1 MTAPKVWPVFV
12 VYVLAFVAIVAFTI
26 VAAVALH
33 VLYPDIAEAELFNG
47 LPGLL
52 AGGIASSFALGI
64 TVLTVSRPLDLGRLR
79 LRPGRETGR
88 DLVAIVLGTLALG
101 QVLDSL
107 TMLAGLGQR
116 GSMAV
121 IRRALEGAGGPDLFA
136 AVLVIGIMAGAAEE
150 IFFRG
155 YMQTRF
161 REAWPAGAA
170 IVTAAAAFGLL
181 HLEWLHALLALML
194 GLWFGYVTERMGS
207 ALPSLAAHVIN
218 NSMFT
223 LLTATVGTVTA
234 FAPNVGL
241 AVGSAVIFALC
252 VAFVTRRRA
261 PVAS

>member
-1 MTAPKVWPVFV
+1 MTPRVWPVFL
-12 VYVLAFVAIVAFTI
+12 VYVLAFVAIVAFTV
-26 VAAVALH
+26 VAAVALR
-33 VLYPDIAEAELFNG
+33 VLYPDLPEAELFNG

-52 AGGIASSFALGI
+52 AGGVASSVALSI
-64 TVLTVSRPLDLGRLR
+64 TVLSVSRPFDLGRLR

-136 AVLVIGIMAGAAEE
+136 AVLVIGIMAGGAEE
-150 IFFRG
+150 VFFRG
-155 YMQTRF
+155 YMQTRL
-161 REAWPAGAA
+161 REAWSP
-170 IVTAAAAFGLL
+170 AAAVVTVALAFGLL

-194 GLWFGYVTERMGS
+194 GLWFGFVTERMGS

-223 LLTATVGTVTA
+223 VLTATLGTVTA
-234 FAPNVGL
+234 FAPNLGL
-241 AVGSAVIFALC
+241 AVGSAAIF
-252 VAFVTRRRA
+252 VACIAFLARRSA
-261 PVAS
+261 PVVP

>member
-1 MTAPKVWPVFV
+1 VFL
-12 VYVLAFVAIVAFTI
+12 VYVLAFVAIVAFTV
-26 VAAVALH
+26 VAAVALR
-33 VLYPDIAEAELFNG
+33 VLYPDLPEAELFNG

-52 AGGIASSFALGI
+52 AGGVASSVALSI
-64 TVLTVSRPLDLGRLR
+64 TVLSVSRPFDLGRLR

-101 QVLDSL
+101 QALDSL

-150 IFFRG
+150 VFFRG
-155 YMQTRF
+155 YMQTRL
-161 REAWPAGAA
+161 REAWSP
-170 IVTAAAAFGLL
+170 TAAVITAALAFGLL
-181 HLEWLHALLALML
+181 HLEWLHAVLALIL
-194 GLWFGYVTERMGS
+194 GLWFGFVTERMGS

-223 LLTATVGTVTA
+223 VLTATLGTITT
-234 FAPNVGL
+234 FAPNVVL
-241 AVGSAVIFALC
+241 ALGSAAIFAAC
-252 VAFVTRRRA
+252 IAFVARRTA
-261 PVAS
+261 PVVS

>member
-1 MTAPKVWPVFV
+1 MAPRVWPVFF

-26 VAAVALH
+26 VAAVGLR
-33 VLYPDIAEAELFNG
+33 VLYPDLAESELFNG

-52 AGGIASSFALGI
+52 AGGVASSLALSV
-64 TVLTVSRPLDLGRLR
+64 TVLSVSRPLDLGRLR

-101 QVLDSL
+101 QALDSL
-107 TMLAGLGQR
+107 TLLAGLGQR

-155 YMQTRF
+155 YMQTRL
-161 REAWPAGAA
+161 REAWPPGPA
-170 IVTAAAAFGLL
+170 IVTAALAFGLL

-194 GLWFGYVTERMGS
+194 GLWFGFVTERMGS

-218 NSMFT
+218 NSMFAV
-223 LLTATVGTVTA
+223 LTATLGTITA
-234 FAPNVGL
+234 FGPNLGL
-241 AVGSAVIFALC
+241 AVGSAAVFAVC
-252 VAFVTRRRA
+252 VAFLGRRRV
-261 PVAS
+261 PIAS